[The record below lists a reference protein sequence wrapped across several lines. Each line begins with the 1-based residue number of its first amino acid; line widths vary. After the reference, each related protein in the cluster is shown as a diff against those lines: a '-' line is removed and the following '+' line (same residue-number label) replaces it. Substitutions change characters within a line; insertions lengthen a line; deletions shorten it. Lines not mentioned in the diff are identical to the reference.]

1 MTTKQSK
8 ACNVAFVGA
17 AGSGKTTLAQGL
29 VLPLK
34 LMDLDAVFVPEPVR
48 IFLRRSG
55 PYSHYLE
62 DFPIFLETVQQ
73 EEEMQEHQ
81 CLVYD
86 SASFVS
92 AAYMQFY
99 RPEELSEAEEQKW
112 EYCYRLLYGL
122 ARDRRKRFQQIFYV
136 PSGKFPLQEDPNR
149 RWKAE
154 EAETLDILIK
164 AFLDSNSIPYHQV
177 ESVDLN
183 DRLQEVCEVLVEQGH
198 ISAMPPLRPDS

>member
-1 MTTKQSK
+1 MTRKQSK

-17 AGSGKTTLAQGL
+17 VGSGKTTLAQGL

-34 LMDLDAVFVPEPVR
+34 LMDIDAVFVPEPVR

-73 EEEMQEHQ
+73 EEEMQEHEF
-81 CLVYD
+81 LVYD

-99 RPEELSEAEEQKW
+99 RPQDLNEAEEQKW

-122 ARDRRKRFQQIFYV
+122 ARDRMKRFEQIFYV

-149 RWKAE
+149 RWKVD
-154 EAETLDILIK
+154 EAFKLDRIIRS
-164 AFLDSNSIPYHQV
+164 FLDANSIPYHEV
-177 ESVDLN
+177 ESTDMN
-183 DRLQEVCEVLVEQGH
+183 RRLQEVCEVLVEQKH
-198 ISAMPPLRPDS
+198 IKAMPPLQP

>member
-1 MTTKQSK
+1 MAT
-8 ACNVAFVGA
+8 NVAFVGA
-17 AGSGKTTLAQGL
+17 VGSGKTTLAQSL

-34 LMDLDAVFVPEPVR
+34 LMDIDAVFVPEPVR

-62 DFPIFLETVQQ
+62 DFPIFLETAQQ

-81 CLVYD
+81 FLVYD
-86 SASFVS
+86 SASFVA

-99 RPEELSEAEEQKW
+99 RPEDLSEAETQKW

-122 ARDRRKRFQQIFYV
+122 ARDRIQRFDQVFYV

-149 RWKAE
+149 RWKVE
-154 EAETLDILIK
+154 EAEKLDRVIH
-164 AFLDSNSIPYHQV
+164 AFLDANSVPYHQV
-177 ESVDLN
+177 EAVPLSE
-183 DRLQEVCEVLVEQGH
+183 RMTEVCSVLVDRKL
-198 ISAMPPLRPDS
+198 ISDMPPLELS

>member
-1 MTTKQSK
+1 MTAKQTS

-17 AGSGKTTLAQGL
+17 VGSGKTTLAQGL

-73 EEEMQEHQ
+73 EEEMQEHEF
-81 CLVYD
+81 LVYD

-99 RPEELSEAEEQKW
+99 QPEDLSEAEAQKW

-122 ARDRRKRFQQIFYV
+122 ARDRRQRFQQIFYV
-136 PSGKFPLQEDPNR
+136 PSGKFALQEDPNR
-149 RWKAE
+149 RWKVE
-154 EAETLDILIK
+154 EAERLDTLIR
-164 AFLDSNSIPYHQV
+164 AFLDSNCIPYHEV
-177 ESVDLN
+177 ESIDLN
-183 DRLQEVCEVLVEQGH
+183 DRLQEVCEVLAAQKH
-198 ISAMPPLRPDS
+198 IKSMPPLQP

>member
-1 MTTKQSK
+1 M
-8 ACNVAFVGA
+8 ANNVAFVGA
-17 AGSGKTTLAQGL
+17 VGSGKTTLAQGL

-34 LMDLDAVFVPEPVR
+34 LMDIDAVFVPEPVR

-73 EEEMQEHQ
+73 EEEMQEHEF
-81 CLVYD
+81 LVYD

-99 RPEELSEAEEQKW
+99 RPEELNEAEEQKW

-122 ARDRRKRFQQIFYV
+122 ARDRMKRFQQIFYV

-149 RWKAE
+149 RWKVE
-154 EAETLDILIK
+154 EARKLDQIIK
-164 AFLDSNSIPYHQV
+164 AFLDANAVPYHQV
-177 ESVDLN
+177 EEVDMN
-183 DRLQEVCEVLVEQGH
+183 KRLEEVCEVLASRGLIGE
-198 ISAMPPLRPDS
+198 MPPLTP